1 MGKLIK
7 NFSWKKRLKSFTY
20 AFAGVKL
27 LLKEEHNALIHLAA
41 AIGVVVLGFA
51 FEISNI
57 EWVAIVLAIGAVFS
71 AELFNTAIEH
81 ICNYISP
88 MNNIVIKK
96 TKDLAAA
103 GVLLVAVAALVVGL
117 LIFIPKIITVLS

>member
-1 MGKLIK
+1 MGKMIR
-7 NFSWKKRLKSFTY
+7 NFSWKKRLKSFTF
-20 AFAGVKL
+20 AFAGIKL

-41 AIGVVVLGFA
+41 AIGVIVLGFA
-51 FEISNI
+51 FKVSSLEWIS
-57 EWVAIVLAIGAVFS
+57 IVIAIGAVFS

-88 MNNIVIKK
+88 MNNAVIKK

-103 GVLLVAVAALVVGL
+103 GVLVVAMAAFVVAL
-117 LIFIPKIITVLS
+117 LIFIPKIVTVLS